1 MSFKPTVI
9 GFTDTPE
16 TPGHSKT
23 PTRLDG
29 LVNPAPA
36 RPVQATAVPG
46 THIPASPT
54 RLRIPAASAQEPQH
68 VQASS
73 LPGTQRKPLDVSY
86 ADLRKRFPGTE
97 PLLLERAQLVL
108 HAVIPQAMTATSW
121 LKFGVDAQEELA
133 TLVKRRLALMESQPG
148 RAVSQH
154 LGRLHT
160 LLREVLDAMDGG
172 FFRKSAS
179 KVWESVEPEVRQLDG
194 LLHQAVPALSVF
206 IGEMDSLKLDA
217 ERVGAS
223 LFATALAAEYLM
235 DVVGSEVHQV
245 LSARALSLTT
255 SQALVREQ
263 QQTLTLDKEQVQELT
278 TLVQDGVLVQLPSVY
293 SQLAGL
299 SAKTSDT
306 QRYLAADKLNEIVQF
321 IQRKI

>member
-9 GFTDTPE
+9 GFTDAPDTGNPQA
-16 TPGHSKT
+16 

-29 LVNPAPA
+29 LVNPAPV
-36 RPVQATAVPG
+36 RPVRATALPG
-46 THIPASPT
+46 THVQASPT
-54 RLRIPAASAQEPQH
+54 RLNVPAATTQEPQH
-68 VQASS
+68 VHASS

-86 ADLRKRFPGTE
+86 ADLAKRFPGTE
-97 PLLLERAQLVL
+97 PLLLERTQLVL
-108 HAVIPQAMTATSW
+108 HAVTPQAMSSTGW
-121 LKFGVDAQEELA
+121 LKFGVDRQEDLA
-133 TLVKRRLALMESQPG
+133 ALVKRRLEMMESNPG
-148 RAVSQH
+148 RATSQH
-154 LGRLHT
+154 LRRLHT

-179 KVWESVEPEVRQLDG
+179 KVWESVEPEVRQLDA
-194 LLHQAVPALSVF
+194 LLHKAVPALSVF
-206 IGEMDSLKLDA
+206 LGEMDSLKLEA
-217 ERVGAS
+217 QRVGAS
-223 LFATALAAEYLM
+223 LFATSLAAEYLM
-235 DVVGSEVHQV
+235 DVVGPEVHQV

-263 QQTLTLDKEQVQELT
+263 QQMLELDKEQVQELA